1 MKKKPFLTR
10 MRMFIAAG
18 SFVGLIGGWAMLA
31 QAGEPISTPT
41 LSATSAT
48 TTTAQIEQVPTQST
62 GFGNTTGAAST
73 TTRTTTRPRL
83 RTGGS

>member
-31 QAGEPISTPT
+31 QAGDPISTATASTALTEQAPT
-41 LSATSAT
+41 QLTSFGTATSTTT
-48 TTTAQIEQVPTQST
+48 TTTA
-62 GFGNTTGAAST
+62 
-73 TTRTTTRPRL
+73 RTTTRVML